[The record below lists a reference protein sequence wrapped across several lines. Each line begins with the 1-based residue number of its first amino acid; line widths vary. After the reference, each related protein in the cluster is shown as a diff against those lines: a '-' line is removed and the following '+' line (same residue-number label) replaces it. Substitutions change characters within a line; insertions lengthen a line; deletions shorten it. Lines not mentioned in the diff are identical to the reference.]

1 MSPVSRRQ
9 LNWLFWIL
17 VVGGVVLLAIGIV
30 YFVVPASDLPSLLGS
45 ATRSSQ
51 HRTRRGTAMVILA
64 GIAFVLAVATFLARR
79 QKEGLL

>member
-1 MSPVSRRQ
+1 MNPASRRR

-17 VVGGVVLLAIGIV
+17 LIGGLVLLAIGIV

-45 ATRSSQ
+45 ATRTTQ

-64 GIAFVLAVATFLARR
+64 GIAFVLAVTVFVARR
-79 QKEGLL
+79 RKHGIY

>member
-1 MSPVSRRQ
+1 MSPASRRQ

-17 VVGGVVLLAIGIV
+17 VLAGGVFLAVGII

-64 GIAFVLAVATFLARR
+64 GIAFVLAVATFVARR
-79 QKEGLL
+79 RREGVL